1 MSKNTEYGTLYATSV
16 VMSLSSKTKVE
27 YVPPLDAKEKH
38 LPGMNFCGPGTD
50 VARRL
55 KMGVKPVDILDR
67 ACLQHDIATEV
78 RGPYTSKGVPAK
90 LRAADRKLLRQCR
103 RYIRTGYRPLWK
115 VLAVAD
121 AMEMLLLTG
130 ARGRKD

>member
-1 MSKNTEYGTLYATSV
+1 MLYATGV
-16 VMSLSSKTKVE
+16 VMNLSSKAKVKH
-27 YVPPLDAKEKH
+27 VPPLDAQEKH

-67 ACLQHDIATEV
+67 ACLEHDIVTEP
-78 RGPYTSKGVPAK
+78 RGPYTSKGVPEK
-90 LRAADRKLLRQCR
+90 LRAADRRLLRRCR
-103 RYIRTGYRPLWK
+103 RYIRDGYRPLWK
-115 VLAVAD
+115 AVVVAD